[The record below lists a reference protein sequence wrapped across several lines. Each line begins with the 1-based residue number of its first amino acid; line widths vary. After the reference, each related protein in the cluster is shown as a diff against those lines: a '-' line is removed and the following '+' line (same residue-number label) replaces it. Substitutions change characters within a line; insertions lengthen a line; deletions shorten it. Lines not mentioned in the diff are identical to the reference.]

1 MSQTKKI
8 ILVTGANKG
17 IGFEIVKQLATL
29 NHTVILTAR
38 NETRGLEAIHQLKKQ
53 NLAAHFFRLDVTDAT
68 QREGVKKEIE
78 REFGR
83 LDVLVNNA
91 GIGVKGDKSLV
102 AVKTDVWNETMATN
116 AEGPLMLA
124 NTFIPLMP
132 KGSRIINMSSGG
144 GSMSDAVEGWS
155 PVYCISKSTLNAI
168 TRQLAFYLTQSGIS
182 VNAMCPG
189 WVKTDM
195 GTNAAPRSVEHGAD
209 TAVWLATA
217 DNIPS
222 GKFWRDRKIIPW

>member
-132 KGSRIINMSSGG
+132 KGSRIINISSGG
-144 GSMSDAVEGWS
+144 GSMSDPVEGWS